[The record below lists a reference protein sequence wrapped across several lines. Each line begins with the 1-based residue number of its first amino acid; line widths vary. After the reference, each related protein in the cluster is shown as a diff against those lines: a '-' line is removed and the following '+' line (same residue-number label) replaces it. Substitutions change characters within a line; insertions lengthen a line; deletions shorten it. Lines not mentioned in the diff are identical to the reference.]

1 MLCVRVGFDASS
13 IMTLRP
19 ALEWALLS
27 YHHLIPYPYLL
38 LLSETDPCDWI
49 TGWDVFERLLTPNF
63 LNHTNASPP
72 AGHIH
77 YYPIKSFIGSSIQCP
92 SLLTLKENGV
102 GMIDE
107 DLELELS
114 HPTHTVE
121 FPSRDEARVLNVGS
135 GNSVL
140 SAEMLKRGFM
150 DIVNIDYSKV
160 VVEQMKQKYDTDFL
174 SDVRAACI
182 KERLIK
188 QYLLLD
194 SRDDCLDEFAADG
207 EIPSMTFEY
216 GDITKGVQHS
226 DEAFDLII
234 CKKTLDVIL
243 CSAGSVADARSM
255 MSECFR
261 LLNKEHG
268 VMIIVSSAKPEDRAV
283 YFENDPWTGV
293 VNIKLPISDNDEYQR
308 KGNDR

>member
-1 MLCVRVGFDASS
+1 MASYGKQ
-13 IMTLRP
+13 
-19 ALEWALLS
+19 S
-27 YHHLIPYPYLL
+27 YWNERYAR
-38 LLSETDPCDWI
+38 ETDPCDWI
-49 TGWDVFERLLTPNF
+49 TGWD
-63 LNHTNASPP
+63 
-72 AGHIH
+72 
-77 YYPIKSFIGSSIQCP
+77 
-92 SLLTLKENGV
+92 
-102 GMIDE
+102 
-107 DLELELS
+107 LS

-174 SDVRAACI
+174 SD
-182 KERLIK
+182 
-188 QYLLLD
+188 
-194 SRDDCLDEFAADG
+194 
-207 EIPSMTFEY
+207 IPSMTFEY

-243 CSAGSVADARSM
+243 CSAGSVADARAM

-283 YFENDPWTGV
+283 YFENDPWT
-293 VNIKLPISDNDEYQR
+293 
-308 KGNDR
+308 